1 MGQTEMAIKRLNN
14 GILTPLQKKHRKQI
28 QIWLYSILL
37 LCLAIVLVGGATRLT
52 GSGLS
57 ITEWKPIH
65 GVIPPIGVEQWQEE
79 FSKYQQIA
87 QYKVLNRDMTLSA
100 FKVIFWWEWWHRV
113 LGRLVGLVALLGLIW
128 FWATKRIEKNILL
141 KLIIVPILIALQ
153 GAIGWWM
160 VASGIG
166 QSNLTSVSQY
176 RLAFHLITACFVII
190 FVTYLSRGLAE
201 YSEKPA
207 NKKIQNFAGWLVFLI
222 LIEIYL
228 GALVAGLHA
237 GKVYNTW
244 PLMDG
249 QIIPEGLLAHN
260 PVWINFFENPLT
272 VQFIHRFFAY
282 FLFVVTIIH
291 ALYVRKSVPHS
302 THTRRAFYICIMVV
316 LQALLGII
324 TLLNEVPISWGLI
337 HQSVALAILCFS
349 VAHWR
354 ATKGAYHTVGKFPE
368 EYQLGK
374 ISAT

>member
-1 MGQTEMAIKRLNN
+1 MGQSEMTVNKLNDSVLTP
-14 GILTPLQKKHRKQI
+14 LTPLQKKNRKQI
-28 QIWLYSILL
+28 RMWLNSILL

-65 GVIPPIGVEQWQEE
+65 GVIPPISLEQWQEE
-79 FSKYQQIA
+79 FLKYQQIA
-87 QYKVLNRDMTLSA
+87 QYKLLNSDMPLSA
-100 FKVIFWWEWWHRV
+100 FKVIFWWEWAHRV

-141 KLIIVPILIALQ
+141 QLSIVPVLIALQ

-190 FVTYLSRGLAE
+190 FVTYLSRGLIE

-207 NKKIQNFAGWLVFLI
+207 NQRIQYFAGWLVVLI

-249 QIIPEGLLAHN
+249 QIIPDGLLQRN
-260 PVWINFFENPLT
+260 PVWLNVFENPLT

-282 FLFVVTIIH
+282 FLFFTAIVH
-291 ALYVRKSVPHS
+291 ALYLRKNVPHS
-302 THTRRAFYICIMVV
+302 THSRRAFFICIMITV
-316 LQALLGII
+316 QALLGIL
-324 TLLNEVPISWGLI
+324 TLLHEVPISLGLI
-337 HQSVALAILCFS
+337 HQSVALVTLCFS

-354 ATKGAYHTVGKFPE
+354 ATKGAYHAV
-368 EYQLGK
+368 
-374 ISAT
+374 

>member
-1 MGQTEMAIKRLNN
+1 MAVKRLDNS
-14 GILTPLQKKHRKQI
+14 ILTPLQKKNRKQI

-79 FSKYQQIA
+79 FLKYQQIA
-87 QYKVLNRDMTLSA
+87 QYKLLNHDMTLSA
-100 FKVIFWWEWWHRV
+100 FKVIFWWEWAHRV

-128 FWATKRIEKNILL
+128 FWIIKRIERNILL
-141 KLIIVPILIALQ
+141 QLTIVPILIAFQ
-153 GAIGWWM
+153 GFIGWWM

-190 FVTYLSRGLAE
+190 FVTYLSRGLTE

-207 NKKIQNFAGWLVFLI
+207 TQRIQYFAGWLVVLI

-237 GKVYNTW
+237 GKIYNTW

-249 QIIPEGLLAHN
+249 QIIPDGLLQHK
-260 PVWINFFENPLT
+260 PIWLNFFENPLT
-272 VQFIHRFFAY
+272 VQFVHRFFAY
-282 FLFVVTIIH
+282 FLFVVAIIH
-291 ALYVRKSVPHS
+291 VLYVQKNIPHS
-302 THTRRAFYICIMVV
+302 THSRRAFFICVMIII
-316 LQALLGII
+316 QALLGIL
-324 TLLNEVPISWGLI
+324 TLLHEVPISLGLI
-337 HQSVALAILCFS
+337 HQSVALTILCFS

-354 ATKGAYHTVGKFPE
+354 ATKGAYRAVE
-368 EYQLGK
+368 
-374 ISAT
+374 

>member
-1 MGQTEMAIKRLNN
+1 MAVKRLNDSV
-14 GILTPLQKKHRKQI
+14 LTPLQKRNRKQI
-28 QIWLYSILL
+28 RVWLYSILV

-65 GVIPPIGVEQWQEE
+65 GVIPPIGVDQWQEE

-87 QYKVLNRDMTLSA
+87 QYKLLNRDMTLSA
-100 FKVIFWWEWWHRV
+100 FKVIFWWEWAHRI
-113 LGRLVGLVALLGLIW
+113 LGRLVGLVALFGLIW
-128 FWATKRIEKNILL
+128 FWATKRIEKNMLFQL
-141 KLIIVPILIALQ
+141 SIVPILIALQ

-201 YSEKPA
+201 YSEEPA
-207 NKKIQNFAGWLVFLI
+207 NQKVQYFAGWFVVLI
-222 LIEIYL
+222 LIEVYF

-249 QIIPEGLLAHN
+249 QIIPDGLLQHS
-260 PVWINFFENPLT
+260 PVWLNLFENSLT
-272 VQFIHRFFAY
+272 VQFTHRLFAY
-282 FLFVVTIIH
+282 FLFIVAIIH
-291 ALYVRKSVPHS
+291 ALYVQKNVPHS
-302 THTRRAFYICIMVV
+302 THSRRAFFMCMMIIV
-316 LQALLGII
+316 QAFLGVF
-324 TLLNEVPISWGLI
+324 TLLHEVPISLGLI
-337 HQSVALAILCFS
+337 HQSVALILLCFS

-354 ATKGAYHTVGKFPE
+354 ATKGAYHAVE
-368 EYQLGK
+368 
-374 ISAT
+374 

>member
-1 MGQTEMAIKRLNN
+1 MTVKSKSV
-14 GILTPLQKKHRKQI
+14 LTSLQKKSRKHI
-28 QIWLYSILL
+28 QGWLYSILL

-87 QYKVLNRDMTLSA
+87 QYKLLNRDMTLSA
-100 FKVIFWWEWWHRV
+100 FKVIFWWEWAHRV

-128 FWATKRIEKNILL
+128 FWITKPIEKNILVQL
-141 KLIIVPILIALQ
+141 AIVPILIAVQ

-190 FVTYLSRGLAE
+190 FVTYLSRGLTE

-207 NKKIQNFAGWLVFLI
+207 NQRIQNFAGWLVVLI
-222 LIEIYL
+222 MVEIYF

-249 QIIPEGLLAHN
+249 QIIPDGLLQHN
-260 PVWINFFENPLT
+260 PVWRNLFENPLT

-282 FLFVVTIIH
+282 FLFVTAIIH
-291 ALYVRKSVPHS
+291 ALYVQKNVPHS
-302 THTRRAFYICIMVV
+302 THSRRAFFICAMIVV
-316 LQALLGII
+316 QALLGIV
-324 TLLNEVPISWGLI
+324 TLLHEVPISLGLI
-337 HQSVALAILCFS
+337 HQSVALATLCFS

-354 ATKGAYHTVGKFPE
+354 ATKGAYRSVE
-368 EYQLGK
+368 
-374 ISAT
+374 

>member
-1 MGQTEMAIKRLNN
+1 MGQSEMAVKSKS
-14 GILTPLQKKHRKQI
+14 ILTSLQKKNRKQI
-28 QIWLYSILL
+28 QVWLYSILL

-87 QYKVLNRDMTLSA
+87 QYKLLNHDMTLSA
-100 FKVIFWWEWWHRV
+100 FKVIFWWEWAHRI
-113 LGRLVGLVALLGLIW
+113 LGRLVGLVALFGLIW
-128 FWATKRIEKNILL
+128 FWITKRIEKNILL
-141 KLIIVPILIALQ
+141 QLTIVPILIAVQ

-166 QSNLTSVSQY
+166 QSTLTSVSQY

-190 FVTYLSRGLAE
+190 FVTYLSRGLTE

-207 NKKIQNFAGWLVFLI
+207 NQKVQYFAGWLVILI
-222 LIEIYL
+222 LLEIYF

-249 QIIPEGLLAHN
+249 QIIPDGLLLHN
-260 PVWINFFENPLT
+260 PVWLNLFENPLM

-282 FLFVVTIIH
+282 FLFVTAVIH
-291 ALYVRKSVPHS
+291 ALYVQKKVPHS
-302 THTRRAFYICIMVV
+302 THSRRAFFMCIMIAV
-316 LQALLGII
+316 QALLGIV
-324 TLLNEVPISWGLI
+324 TLLHEVPISLGLI
-337 HQSVALAILCFS
+337 HQSIALAILCFS

-354 ATKGAYHTVGKFPE
+354 ATKGAYRTVE
-368 EYQLGK
+368 
-374 ISAT
+374 

>member
-1 MGQTEMAIKRLNN
+1 MIGERRGAIRDMAVKSLSNS
-14 GILTPLQKKHRKQI
+14 ILTPLQKKNRKQI
-28 QIWLYSILL
+28 QVWLYSILL

-79 FSKYQQIA
+79 FLKYQQIA
-87 QYKVLNRDMTLSA
+87 QYKMLNRDMTLSA
-100 FKVIFWWEWWHRV
+100 FKVIFWWEWAHRV

-128 FWATKRIEKNILL
+128 FWAIKHIEKNVLL
-141 KLIIVPILIALQ
+141 QLIIVPILIAFQ
-153 GAIGWWM
+153 GVVGWWM

-190 FVTYLSRGLAE
+190 FVTYLSQGLAE

-207 NKKIQNFAGWLVFLI
+207 SHRVQYFAGWLVVLI
-222 LIEIYL
+222 LIEVYF

-249 QIIPEGLLAHN
+249 QFIPDGLLQHDPIWLN
-260 PVWINFFENPLT
+260 LFENPLT
-272 VQFIHRFFAY
+272 VQFVHRFFAY
-282 FLFVVTIIH
+282 ILFFVAIIH
-291 ALYVRKSVPHS
+291 AFYVQKNIPHS
-302 THTRRAFYICIMVV
+302 IHARRAFFICVMIAV
-316 LQALLGII
+316 QALLGII
-324 TLLNEVPISWGLI
+324 TLLQEVPISLGLI

-354 ATKGAYHTVGKFPE
+354 ATKGAYRAIE
-368 EYQLGK
+368 
-374 ISAT
+374 

>member
-1 MGQTEMAIKRLNN
+1 MGQSEMAVKRLNN
-14 GILTPLQKKHRKQI
+14 SILTPVQKKNRKQI
-28 QIWLYSILL
+28 QVWLYSILL

-65 GVIPPIGVEQWQEE
+65 GVIPPIGVDQWQEE
-79 FSKYQQIA
+79 FLKYQQIA
-87 QYKVLNRDMTLSA
+87 QYKLLNPDMTLSA
-100 FKVIFWWEWWHRV
+100 FKVIFWWEWAHRV

-141 KLIIVPILIALQ
+141 SLIVVPILIAFQ
-153 GAIGWWM
+153 GFIGWWM

-176 RLAFHLITACFVII
+176 RLAFHLITACFVIV

-207 NKKIQNFAGWLVFLI
+207 NQKVQYFAAWLVVLV
-222 LIEIYL
+222 LIEIYF

-249 QIIPEGLLAHN
+249 QIIPDGLLQLR
-260 PVWINFFENPLT
+260 PVWLNLFENSLT

-282 FLFVVTIIH
+282 FLFIVSVIH
-291 ALYVRKSVPHS
+291 AFYVQKNIPHS
-302 THTRRAFYICIMVV
+302 THSRRAFLICVMIII
-316 LQALLGII
+316 QALLGIL
-324 TLLNEVPISWGLI
+324 TLLHEVPISLGLI
-337 HQSVALAILCFS
+337 HQSMALAVLCFA

-354 ATKGAYHTVGKFPE
+354 ATKGAYRVVE
-368 EYQLGK
+368 
-374 ISAT
+374 

>member
-1 MGQTEMAIKRLNN
+1 MTIKGLNEN
-14 GILTPLQKKHRKQI
+14 VLTPLQKKNRKQI
-28 QIWLYSILL
+28 RLWLYSILL

-65 GVIPPIGVEQWQEE
+65 GIIPPIGEGQWQEE
-79 FSKYQQIA
+79 FLKYQQIA
-87 QYKVLNRDMTLSA
+87 QYKLLNSDMTLSG
-100 FKVIFWWEWWHRV
+100 FKVIFWWEWAHRF
-113 LGRLVGLVALLGLIW
+113 LGRLVGLIALLGLIW
-128 FWATKRIEKNILL
+128 FWVTKRVEKNLL
-141 KLIIVPILIALQ
+141 LQLIIVPILIGFQ
-153 GAIGWWM
+153 GFIGWWM

-166 QSNLTSVSQY
+166 ESNLTSVSQY

-190 FVTYLSRGLAE
+190 FVTYLSRGLTE

-207 NKKIQNFAGWLVFLI
+207 GQKIQYFAGWLVVLI

-249 QIIPEGLLAHN
+249 QIVPDGLLQHN
-260 PVWINFFENPLT
+260 PVWLNFFENPLT

-282 FLFVVTIIH
+282 FLFVVAVIH
-291 ALYVRKSVPHS
+291 ALYLRKNAPNS
-302 THTRRAFYICIMVV
+302 THSRRALFVCLMIFI
-316 LQALLGII
+316 QAFLGIF
-324 TLLNEVPISWGLI
+324 TLLHEVPISLGLI
-337 HQSVALAILCFS
+337 HQSVALAVLCFS

-354 ATKGAYHTVGKFPE
+354 ATKGAYPC
-368 EYQLGK
+368 Y
-374 ISAT
+374 

>member
-1 MGQTEMAIKRLNN
+1 MGQSELAVKKLDDSV
-14 GILTPLQKKHRKQI
+14 LTPLQKKNLKQI
-28 QIWLYSILL
+28 RVWLYSILL

-65 GVIPPIGVEQWQEE
+65 GVIPPIGAEQWQEE
-79 FSKYQQIA
+79 FLKYQQIA
-87 QYKVLNRDMTLSA
+87 QYKLLNRDMTLSA
-100 FKVIFWWEWWHRV
+100 FKTIFWWEWAHRI
-113 LGRLVGLVALLGLIW
+113 LGRLVGLLALLGLIW
-128 FWATKRIEKNILL
+128 FWVTKSIKKNILL
-141 KLIIVPILIALQ
+141 QLIVVPILIAFQ
-153 GAIGWWM
+153 GVIGWWM

-176 RLAFHLITACFVII
+176 RLAFHLITACFVIV
-190 FVTYLSRGLAE
+190 FVTYLSRGLTE

-207 NKKIQNFAGWLVFLI
+207 NQRVQYFAGWLVVFI

-249 QIIPEGLLAHN
+249 QIIPYGLLQHN
-260 PVWINFFENPLT
+260 PIWLNFFENPLT
-272 VQFIHRFFAY
+272 VQFVHRFFAY
-282 FLFVVTIIH
+282 FLFIAAVIH
-291 ALYVRKSVPHS
+291 ALYLQKNVPYS
-302 THTRRAFYICIMVV
+302 THSRRAFFICVMIII
-316 LQALLGII
+316 QALLGIL
-324 TLLNEVPISWGLI
+324 TLLYEVPISLGLM

-354 ATKGAYHTVGKFPE
+354 ATKGAYHAVE
-368 EYQLGK
+368 
-374 ISAT
+374 

>member
-1 MGQTEMAIKRLNN
+1 MGQLKMAVKRLKDDV
-14 GILTPLQKKHRKQI
+14 LTPLQKKYRKQI
-28 QIWLYSILL
+28 QVWLYFILF

-79 FSKYQQIA
+79 FLKYQQIA
-87 QYKVLNRDMTLSA
+87 QYKLLNRDMTLSA
-100 FKVIFWWEWWHRV
+100 FKVIFWWEWAHRV
-113 LGRLVGLVALLGLIW
+113 LGRLVGLVALFGLIW

-141 KLIIVPILIALQ
+141 QLTIVPILIAFQ
-153 GAIGWWM
+153 GFIGWWM

-166 QSNLTSVSQY
+166 QSDLTSVSQY

-190 FVTYLSRGLAE
+190 FVTYLSRGFTE
-201 YSEKPA
+201 YSEKPT
-207 NKKIQNFAGWLVFLI
+207 NQRIQYFAGWLVFFI

-249 QIIPEGLLAHN
+249 QVIPDGLLQHN
-260 PVWINFFENPLT
+260 PAWLNLFENPLT
-272 VQFIHRFFAY
+272 VQFVHRFFAY
-282 FLFVVTIIH
+282 FLFVVAVMH
-291 ALYVRKSVPHS
+291 ALYVQKKLPHS
-302 THTRRAFYICIMVV
+302 THSHRAFIICIMIII
-316 LQALLGII
+316 QALLGIL
-324 TLLNEVPISWGLI
+324 TLLHEVPISLGLI

-354 ATKGAYHTVGKFPE
+354 ATKGAYPCC
-368 EYQLGK
+368 
-374 ISAT
+374 

>member
-1 MGQTEMAIKRLNN
+1 MTVKRLNDTV
-14 GILTPLQKKHRKQI
+14 LTPLQKKNRKQI
-28 QIWLYSILL
+28 QMWLYSILL

-79 FSKYQQIA
+79 FLKYQQIA
-87 QYKVLNRDMTLSA
+87 QYKLLNRDMTLSA
-100 FKVIFWWEWWHRV
+100 FKVIFWWEWAHRI
-113 LGRLVGLVALLGLIW
+113 LGRLVGLVALIGLIW
-128 FWATKRIEKNILL
+128 FWATKHIEKNILL
-141 KLIIVPILIALQ
+141 QLTVVPILIAFQ
-153 GAIGWWM
+153 GFIGWWM

-166 QSNLTSVSQY
+166 QSDLTSVSQY
-176 RLAFHLITACFVII
+176 RLAFHLITACFVIV
-190 FVTYLSRGLAE
+190 FVTYLSRGLTE

-207 NKKIQNFAGWLVFLI
+207 NRKIQYFAGWFVVLI

-249 QIIPEGLLAHN
+249 QIIPDGLLQHN
-260 PVWINFFENPLT
+260 PVWLNLFENPLT

-282 FLFVVTIIH
+282 FLFIAAVVH
-291 ALYVRKSVPHS
+291 ALYVRSNVPHS
-302 THTRRAFYICIMVV
+302 THSRRAFFMCIMII
-316 LQALLGII
+316 LQAILGIL
-324 TLLNEVPISWGLI
+324 TLLHEVPISLGLI
-337 HQSVALAILCFS
+337 HQTVALVILCFS

-354 ATKGAYHTVGKFPE
+354 ATKGAYHVINNIYTEK
-368 EYQLGK
+368 L
-374 ISAT
+374 IS

>member
-1 MGQTEMAIKRLNN
+1 MERDVGQSEITIKRWNESV
-14 GILTPLQKKHRKQI
+14 LTPLQKKNRKQI
-28 QIWLYSILL
+28 RLWLYSILL

-65 GVIPPIGVEQWQEE
+65 GVIPPIGEDQWQEE
-79 FSKYQQIA
+79 FLKYQQIA
-87 QYKVLNRDMTLSA
+87 QYKLLNRDMTLSE
-100 FKVIFWWEWWHRV
+100 FKVIFWWEWAHRV
-113 LGRLVGLVALLGLIW
+113 LGRLVGLVALFGLIW

-141 KLIIVPILIALQ
+141 QLTIVPILIAFQ
-153 GAIGWWM
+153 GFIGWWM

-207 NKKIQNFAGWLVFLI
+207 GQRIQYFAGWLVIFI

-244 PLMDG
+244 PLMDA
-249 QIIPEGLLAHN
+249 QIIPDGLLQYT
-260 PVWINFFENPLT
+260 PVWRNFFENPLT
-272 VQFIHRFFAY
+272 VQFVHRFFAY
-282 FLFVVTIIH
+282 FLFVAAVLH
-291 ALYVRKSVPHS
+291 ALYLRKSIPNS
-302 THTRRAFYICIMVV
+302 THSRRAFFVCIMIVI
-316 LQALLGII
+316 QAFLGIL
-324 TLLNEVPISWGLI
+324 TLLHEVPISLGLI
-337 HQSVALAILCFS
+337 HQSVALAVLCFS

-354 ATKGAYHTVGKFPE
+354 ATKGAYRAIE
-368 EYQLGK
+368 
-374 ISAT
+374 

>member
-1 MGQTEMAIKRLNN
+1 MTVNKLNDSVLTP
-14 GILTPLQKKHRKQI
+14 LTPLQKKNRKQI
-28 QIWLYSILL
+28 RMWLNSILL

-65 GVIPPIGVEQWQEE
+65 GVIPPISLEQWQEE
-79 FSKYQQIA
+79 FLKYQQIA
-87 QYKVLNRDMTLSA
+87 QYKLLNSDMPLSA
-100 FKVIFWWEWWHRV
+100 FKVIFWWEWAHRV

-141 KLIIVPILIALQ
+141 QLSIVPVLIALQ

-190 FVTYLSRGLAE
+190 FVTYLSRGLIE

-207 NKKIQNFAGWLVFLI
+207 NQRIQYFAGWLVVLI

-249 QIIPEGLLAHN
+249 QIIPDGLLQRN
-260 PVWINFFENPLT
+260 PVWLNVFENPLT

-282 FLFVVTIIH
+282 FLFFTAIVH
-291 ALYVRKSVPHS
+291 ALYLRKNVPHS
-302 THTRRAFYICIMVV
+302 THSRRAFFICIMITV
-316 LQALLGII
+316 QALLGIL
-324 TLLNEVPISWGLI
+324 TLLHEVPISLGLI
-337 HQSVALAILCFS
+337 HQSVALVTLCFS

-354 ATKGAYHTVGKFPE
+354 ATKGAYHAV
-368 EYQLGK
+368 
-374 ISAT
+374 

>member
-1 MGQTEMAIKRLNN
+1 MREIAVKGLSDNV
-14 GILTPLQKKHRKQI
+14 LTPLQKRNRKQI
-28 QIWLYSILL
+28 RVWLYCILV

-65 GVIPPIGVEQWQEE
+65 GVIPPIGVEKWQEE

-87 QYKVLNRDMTLSA
+87 QYKLLNRDMTLSA
-100 FKVIFWWEWWHRV
+100 FKVIFWWEWAHRI

-128 FWATKRIEKNILL
+128 FWMTKRIEKNMLL
-141 KLIIVPILIALQ
+141 RLSIVPILIAFQ

-176 RLAFHLITACFVII
+176 RLAFHLITACFVIV
-190 FVTYLSRGLAE
+190 FVTYLSRGFTE

-207 NKKIQNFAGWLVFLI
+207 SQKVQHFAGWFVVLI
-222 LIEIYL
+222 LIEVYF

-249 QIIPEGLLAHN
+249 QMIPDGLLQHSPMWLN
-260 PVWINFFENPLT
+260 LFENSLT
-272 VQFIHRFFAY
+272 VQFTHRLFAY
-282 FLFVVTIIH
+282 FLFIVAIIH
-291 ALYVRKSVPHS
+291 ALYVQKNIPHS
-302 THTRRAFYICIMVV
+302 THSRRAFFMCMMIIV
-316 LQALLGII
+316 QAFLGIL
-324 TLLNEVPISWGLI
+324 TLLHEVPISLGLI
-337 HQSVALAILCFS
+337 HQTVALIILCFS

-354 ATKGAYHTVGKFPE
+354 ATKGAYHVVG
-368 EYQLGK
+368 
-374 ISAT
+374 

>member
-1 MGQTEMAIKRLNN
+1 MGQSEMTVKKLNDS
-14 GILTPLQKKHRKQI
+14 ILTPLQKKNRKQI
-28 QIWLYSILL
+28 QVWLYSILL

-65 GVIPPIGVEQWQEE
+65 GVIPPIGVDQWQEE
-79 FSKYQQIA
+79 FLKYQQIA
-87 QYKVLNRDMTLSA
+87 QYKLLNRDMTLSA
-100 FKVIFWWEWWHRV
+100 FKVIFWWEWAHRV
-113 LGRLVGLVALLGLIW
+113 LGRLVGLVALFGLIW
-128 FWATKRIEKNILL
+128 FWATKRIEKNILFQL
-141 KLIIVPILIALQ
+141 AVVPILIALQ

-176 RLAFHLITACFVII
+176 RLAFHLITACFVVI
-190 FVTYLSRGLAE
+190 FVTYLARGLTE
-201 YSEKPA
+201 YSEEPA
-207 NKKIQNFAGWLVFLI
+207 NQKVQYFAGWFVILI

-249 QIIPEGLLAHN
+249 QIIPDGLFQHN
-260 PVWINFFENPLT
+260 PVWLNLFENPLT
-272 VQFIHRFFAY
+272 VQFIHRFFSY
-282 FLFVVTIIH
+282 LLFITAVIH
-291 ALYVRKSVPHS
+291 VLYVQKNAPRS
-302 THTRRAFYICIMVV
+302 THARRAFFICVMIVV
-316 LQALLGII
+316 QAFLGIV
-324 TLLNEVPISWGLI
+324 TLLHEVPISLGLI

-354 ATKGAYHTVGKFPE
+354 ATKGAYRAV
-368 EYQLGK
+368 
-374 ISAT
+374 